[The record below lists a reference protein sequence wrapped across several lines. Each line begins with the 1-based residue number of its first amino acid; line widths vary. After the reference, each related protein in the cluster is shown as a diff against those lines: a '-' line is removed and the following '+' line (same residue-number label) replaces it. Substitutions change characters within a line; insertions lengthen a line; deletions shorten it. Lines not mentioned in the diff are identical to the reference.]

1 MLLDAVYAVALAF
14 YVLAGVPLT
23 PFHGDESM
31 QIYMSTDY
39 TTAIVNGRWND
50 LLTQPPYDIDSDGH
64 LRLINGTV
72 NRYAIGAVL
81 QVGGYPMTLP
91 RPGWDWGLDYARNVE
106 TEHRLSASALEAAR
120 LPSALFTA
128 LSVGVMFVI
137 GRHIGGRPAAYIATA
152 IYALN
157 PALLLNGR
165 RATQEGSMFFFGLL
179 TVLIAMWL
187 SRREQ
192 RPLWGWALLT
202 LAGGLTLASKHSGVV
217 FIAAALGWIG
227 VEALVRLIRQRRVGA
242 GLVPP
247 GNVVEASLDPTNA
260 TKITLTPNPSPLGE
274 GNGFSQA
281 ADAQKRVPTR
291 AGRHFIGTVIA
302 LVVSGGL
309 MVALFVALSPAL
321 WNDPAARGVNLLEER
336 ARLLDIQV
344 SIAGGALSFTD
355 RIEAILLQPTVRPVM
370 YYELASWSEIEP
382 IQAEVVRYET
392 SFWRGYPNGTLGV
405 LILVL
410 VGVGV
415 VVALARAGRSAG
427 LLWWFGLTLITLLVN
442 PLAWQRYYLPLIP
455 VLAALA
461 GLGGAAL
468 IRARP
473 RSNN

>member
-1 MLLDAVYAVALAF
+1 MTQRMWMLLDAVYAVALAF

-31 QIYMSTDY
+31 QIYMSSDY
-39 TTAIVNGRWND
+39 TTAIVNGRWSD

-72 NRYAIGAVL
+72 NRYAIGAAL
-81 QVGGYPMTLP
+81 QLGGYAMTLP

-106 TEHRLSASALEAAR
+106 TGHRLSDSALEAAR

-179 TVLIAMWL
+179 TVLIAVWL
-187 SRREQ
+187 SRREK

-227 VEALVRLIRQRRVGA
+227 LEALIRL
-242 GLVPP
+242 LKPHPP
-247 GNVVEASLDPTNA
+247 T
-260 TKITLTPNPSPLGE
+260 PSPLGE
-274 GNGFSQA
+274 GNVYPSPPTPLPR
-281 ADAQKRVPTR
+281 KRGE
-291 AGRHFIGTVIA
+291 GRRFIGTVIA
-302 LVVSGGL
+302 LVVSGVL
-309 MVALFVALSPAL
+309 MAALFVALSPAL

-461 GLGGAAL
+461 GLGGATL
-468 IRARP
+468 IRAHP

>member
-1 MLLDAVYAVALAF
+1 MWLFLDAIYAVALAF

-31 QIYMSTDY
+31 QIYMSSDY
-39 TTAIVNGRWND
+39 TTAIVNGRWSD

-81 QVGGYPMTLP
+81 QLGGYAMTLP

-106 TEHRLSASALEAAR
+106 TGHLLSDSALEAAR

-179 TVLIAMWL
+179 TVLIAVWL
-187 SRREQ
+187 SRRET
-192 RPLWGWALLT
+192 RPLWGWVLLT

-217 FIAAALGWIG
+217 FVVAALGWIG
-227 VEALVRLIRQRRVGA
+227 VETLIRWIRPH
-242 GLVPP
+242 PP
-247 GNVVEASLDPTNA
+247 T
-260 TKITLTPNPSPLGE
+260 PSPIGE
-274 GNGFSQA
+274 GRRFIRTA
-281 ADAQKRVPTR
+281 A
-291 AGRHFIGTVIA
+291 A
-302 LVVSGGL
+302 LVVSGVL

-355 RIEAILLQPTVRPVM
+355 RIEAILLQPTVQPVM

-392 SFWRGYPNGTLGV
+392 SFWHGYPNGTLGV

-468 IRARP
+468 IRGRARL
-473 RSNN
+473 SNS